1 MANIKEDHHE
11 DDELADDAPLSDCN
25 TINMKLILAKP
36 DHYLD
41 QMQKVEDT
49 DSKVE
54 SEIYEYNGFDHDD
67 DGNESLDDYEE
78 DLPELMDTNLLIF
91 GDLIFLDCEKRVN
104 NSYNRR
110 YIEPVIQDQKY
121 TIIVVSEVIVDTPS
135 L

>member
-1 MANIKEDHHE
+1 MTNIKEDHHE

-36 DHYLD
+36 DHSLD
-41 QMQKVEDT
+41 QIQNVEDT
-49 DSKVE
+49 DSKVY
-54 SEIYEYNGFDHDD
+54 SEIYEYNGFDHEDE
-67 DGNESLDDYEE
+67 GKESLDDFEE
-78 DLPELMDTNLLIF
+78 DLPELMDRNLLIF
-91 GDLIFLDCEKRVN
+91 GDLIFLDCAKRVN

-110 YIEPVIQDQKY
+110 YIEPVIKDQKY